1 MHRRTRL
8 LWGSVL
14 VAVTGFV
21 LAGCSGERP
30 VAETEQVSETAA
42 ALPGEIEFCEYVNRY
57 DDVDQDQ
64 SRLAR
69 MPQVPT
75 PGSDTTDA
83 YGLSSLRNRLFLASS
98 EWETTR
104 IGVELGIE
112 TSAGLQAREG
122 EFVTAHNDVIA
133 YCRRIGA
140 L

>member
-1 MHRRTRL
+1 MHRRTRSL
-8 LWGSVL
+8 RGSVL
-14 VAVTGFV
+14 VAVAGLV
-21 LAGCSGERP
+21 IAGCSGESSDAGTASISSA
-30 VAETEQVSETAA
+30 AE
-42 ALPGEIEFCEYVNRY
+42 ALPGEIEFCEYVDRY

-75 PGSDTTDA
+75 PGSDATDD
-83 YGLSSLRNRLFLASS
+83 YGLYSLRLRLFQAVS

-104 IGVELGIE
+104 LGVELGIE
-112 TSAGLQAREG
+112 TSTGLQAREG
-122 EFVTAHNDVIA
+122 DFVTAHNDVIA